1 MLPIEVG
8 ADLRKKHIEEI
19 LQDNQGE
26 NISSKNKMYCEL
38 TAQYWAWKNLDADY
52 YGFFHYRRYLNFSD
66 KRYSVDP
73 WQNIV
78 EESPTG
84 DCLKKYNYEDI
95 VRLSVNTIVL
105 AEEKN
110 VAKMSD
116 RSASVYEQYKNGR
129 SLNIKDVDL
138 VRDIIADRSDYLDK
152 LKMS

>member
-1 MLPIEVG
+1 M
-8 ADLRKKHIEEI
+8 
-19 LQDNQGE
+19 
-26 NISSKNKMYCEL
+26 
-38 TAQYWAWKNLDADY
+38 
-52 YGFFHYRRYLNFSD
+52 
-66 KRYSVDP
+66 DP

-84 DCLKKYNYEDI
+84 DCLKKYNLDDERIRALVGEYD
-95 VRLSVNTIVL
+95 LVL

-138 VRDIIADRSDYLDK
+138 VRDIIADKYPDYLDTFENVMK
-152 LKMS
+152 GKKTCLCNMIYYEKRTFS